1 MLYLSSRLN
10 ALERFCISDGGS
22 EGVCVHVCSKR
33 RIIHKCPSSFVW
45 EKEKR
50 KKVGNRKISVD
61 GKLHEG
67 NLSAK

>member
-1 MLYLSSRLN
+1 MCAHMQQAQDN
-10 ALERFCISDGGS
+10 TQ
-22 EGVCVHVCSKR
+22 VT
-33 RIIHKCPSSFVW
+33 SSFVR